1 MKIGDSFRVSERKYR
16 KQDICKV
23 SQGKIDLITPGG
35 ITILKKNGTRETF
48 NIGDLINEGQR
59 KELNKTGEW
68 ELIKFKQEGGKIA
81 LYKVATRNNR

>member
-23 SQGKIDLITPGG
+23 SVGKIDLITPGG
-35 ITILKKNGTRETF
+35 ITILKKNGIRETF

-59 KELNKTGEW
+59 KELNETGEW

-81 LYKVATRNNR
+81 LYKVTRRDN